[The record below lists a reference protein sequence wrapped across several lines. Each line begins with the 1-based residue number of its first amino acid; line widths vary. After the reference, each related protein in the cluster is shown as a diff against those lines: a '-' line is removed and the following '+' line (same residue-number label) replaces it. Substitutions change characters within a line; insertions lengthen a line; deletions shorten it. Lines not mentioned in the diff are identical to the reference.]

1 TPTAVV
7 GSTVA
12 VRAWLVG
19 TSRHEP
25 FLATE
30 HNTLQCARPVDER
43 TAWTVA
49 TWQLTQRG
57 QPSVLF
63 VSSSTHRS
71 ITAHEAL
78 KHTFDLSDM
87 FIEGHVTHRVTGI
100 RGRAPA
106 ALVRGAPHVS
116 NGVDRVYD
124 SLAVFGRQ
132 IHEADTHPRIPVFR
146 EHFHRIH
153 PLHLPQEHE
162 RFAGSGRSKPHGQL
176 RTDFERLTR
185 RHEDTHL
192 RSVGDVRVKKGVLG
206 LTVDGPCHRYALCT
220 APVASRYL
228 AVVGFVLDHT
238 VGLNPIYQACHVS
251 CRSPPN
257 QQSTN

>member
-1 TPTAVV
+1 MGFPRGPWAHGLWHPGQARVAQLLHSGEAGPTAVV

-71 ITAHEAL
+71 ITAQRATRNAQELSAAR
-78 KHTFDLSDM
+78 TFLL
-87 FIEGHVTHRVTGI
+87 
-100 RGRAPA
+100 PA
-106 ALVRGAPHVS
+106 GWLT
-116 NGVDRVYD
+116 
-124 SLAVFGRQ
+124 
-132 IHEADTHPRIPVFR
+132 I
-146 EHFHRIH
+146 
-153 PLHLPQEHE
+153 LP
-162 RFAGSGRSKPHGQL
+162 
-176 RTDFERLTR
+176 
-185 RHEDTHL
+185 
-192 RSVGDVRVKKGVLG
+192 LG
-206 LTVDGPCHRYALCT
+206 LPARRPLDWQGGSPCWRQVAQRMAAADDKELYAANT
-220 APVASRYL
+220 KPW
-228 AVVGFVLDHT
+228 
-238 VGLNPIYQACHVS
+238 
-251 CRSPPN
+251 
-257 QQSTN
+257 